1 MMKLSGAL
9 LLVLGCAGFG
19 WCTCRDMERHIG
31 QLHLLSRAF
40 PCWRV
45 KWVTAGLPCRRG
57 LFVWE
62 TAWEDGWANAL

>member
-40 PCWRV
+40 SMLESEFE
-45 KWVTAGLPCRRG
+45 KIAQEGHNG
-57 LFVWE
+57 
-62 TAWEDGWANAL
+62 